1 MLFSFVI
8 LPFQSQECFL
18 TQPLFSFLQQLL
30 PSPKWKLVVDVGER
44 RPQPQQIGST
54 GQATTDVDGVEKADA
69 ANGGRDP
76 RIDDVV
82 SLLGELM
89 PSDPNSPLSPY
100 LSGFM
105 SLRLLLLRSSRN
117 SEEQERARTMLD
129 SYTSYSQGGRSKADI
144 GIMLAR
150 DYMFLAQNNQQQAIQ
165 QQPQAQANF
174 FNLGQGSLANLS
186 GNSFEIDVHNSPMLG
201 PISTTDNLSI
211 ISN

>member
-1 MLFSFVI
+1 MGNG
-8 LPFQSQECFL
+8 
-18 TQPLFSFLQQLL
+18 T
-30 PSPKWKLVVDVGER
+30 
-44 RPQPQQIGST
+44 ST
-54 GQATTDVDGVEKADA
+54 DANGVEKGTD
-69 ANGGRDP
+69 GSGRDP
-76 RIDDVV
+76 RTGDVV

-105 SLRLLLLRSSRN
+105 SLRLLLLRSSR
-117 SEEQERARTMLD
+117 SPDEEDTVHTMLD

-150 DYMFLAQNNQQQAIQ
+150 DYMFLAQNNNTNNIQ
-165 QQPQAQANF
+165 QQQPSAQANF

-186 GNSFEIDVHNSPMLG
+186 GNPFEFDVPNSPMLN

-211 ISN
+211 ISR